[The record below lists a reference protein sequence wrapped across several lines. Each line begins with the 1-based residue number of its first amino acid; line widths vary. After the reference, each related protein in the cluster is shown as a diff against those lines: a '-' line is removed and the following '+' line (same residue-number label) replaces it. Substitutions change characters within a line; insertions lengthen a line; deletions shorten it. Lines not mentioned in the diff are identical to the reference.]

1 MDKRTKIKAAVTILC
16 MAASLFALYTFLFVS
31 DLGPAWKAVLCVVAV
46 FWLISG
52 ASNLLAYFSRK

>member
-1 MDKRTKIKAAVTILC
+1 MDKRTKIKSAVTILC

-31 DLGPAWKAVLCVVAV
+31 DLAPAWKTALCVVAV

-52 ASNLLAYFSRK
+52 ASNLLTYLGSK

>member
-1 MDKRTKIKAAVTILC
+1 MDKRTKIKTAVTILC

-31 DLGPAWKAVLCVVAV
+31 ELGPAWKTVLCVVAV

-52 ASNLLAYFSRK
+52 ASNLLEYFKKR